1 MGNTISKLGCNV
13 FGYFYP
19 IYCTL
24 TALKNNEDEKTKE
37 WARNWLV
44 LSCFFL
50 SERLVEPL
58 LQVLPLYAEVKLVL
72 ILWLTIPQFRG
83 AEIVYKEYLLPFF
96 SMHENSLDRLVS
108 DIRIGFIKV
117 IHFTTSQVLKFLKN
131 QGIDVPVEEGQI
143 KEEEV
148 STEDL
153 ETSRGEVTDSSN

>member
-108 DIRIGFIKV
+108 DIRI
-117 IHFTTSQVLKFLKN
+117 
-131 QGIDVPVEEGQI
+131 DVPVEEGQI